1 MVEGRRMA
9 VLNAI
14 VSDYVRTR
22 EPVASRALAERYCLG
37 VSPATIRNDMAA
49 LEAEGYINQ
58 PHTSAGRV
66 PTHKGY
72 RSFVDHIAAIK
83 PLSGPEWAAIDR
95 LLAGVVDLNDVVEGA
110 VRALAELTGQLA
122 VVEYPSLRHVH
133 LRHLELVPL
142 PPRRLLLVIIT
153 DSGRVEQRTL
163 MVEQDCLSDPA
174 SLETLRQRL
183 NQALVGTHSSEISA
197 VVSTLLKQTEPDM
210 RSLMHQ
216 IAAQLVAAL
225 QSDVEERLVVAGTAN
240 LARTTADFSSLEPLL
255 DAVEEQVVLLRL
267 LTGATDQPSQ
277 SVSVSIGEENGQE
290 ALAEASVITTSYQT
304 AEGGGVARLGVL
316 GPTRMDYPAAMASVQ
331 AVANYLSRYFN
342 QGAQNQ

>member
-1 MVEGRRMA
+1 
-9 VLNAI
+9 
-14 VSDYVRTR
+14 
-22 EPVASRALAERYCLG
+22 
-37 VSPATIRNDMAA
+37 MAA

-83 PLSGPEWAAIDR
+83 PLSGPERAAIDR

-183 NQALVGTHSSEISA
+183 NQALVGAHS
-197 VVSTLLKQTEPDM
+197 
-210 RSLMHQ
+210 
-216 IAAQLVAAL
+216 
-225 QSDVEERLVVAGTAN
+225 RL
-240 LARTTADFSSLEPLL
+240 RPSSL
-255 DAVEEQVVLLRL
+255 RL
-267 LTGATDQPSQ
+267 YSP
-277 SVSVSIGEENGQE
+277 
-290 ALAEASVITTSYQT
+290 TSKS
-304 AEGGGVARLGVL
+304 A
-316 GPTRMDYPAAMASVQ
+316 
-331 AVANYLSRYFN
+331 
-342 QGAQNQ
+342 

>member
-1 MVEGRRMA
+1 M
-9 VLNAI
+9 
-14 VSDYVRTR
+14 
-22 EPVASRALAERYCLG
+22 
-37 VSPATIRNDMAA
+37 
-49 LEAEGYINQ
+49 
-58 PHTSAGRV
+58 
-66 PTHKGY
+66 
-72 RSFVDHIAAIK
+72 
-83 PLSGPEWAAIDR
+83 
-95 LLAGVVDLNDVVEGA
+95 
-110 VRALAELTGQLA
+110 
-122 VVEYPSLRHVH
+122 
-133 LRHLELVPL
+133 
-142 PPRRLLLVIIT
+142 IIT
-153 DSGRVEQRTL
+153 DSGQVEQRTL
-163 MVEQDCLSDPA
+163 AVAQEYLNDLT

-183 NQALVGTHSSEISA
+183 NQALVGTHSSEIAA

-267 LTGATDQPSQ
+267 LTGAAGRPSQ

-304 AEGGGVARLGVL
+304 AEGGAVARLGVL

>member
-83 PLSGPEWAAIDR
+83 PLSGPERAAIDR

-110 VRALAELTGQLA
+110 VR
-122 VVEYPSLRHVH
+122 HVH
-133 LRHLELVPL
+133 LRHLELVSL

-183 NQALVGTHSSEISA
+183 NQALVGAHSSEVSA

-210 RSLMHQ
+210 RALMHQ
-216 IAAQLVAAL
+216 IAAQLIAAL

-267 LTGATDQPSQ
+267 LTGAAGRPSQ

-304 AEGGGVARLGVL
+304 AEGGAVARLGVL

>member
-83 PLSGPEWAAIDR
+83 PLSGPERAAIDR

-133 LRHLELVPL
+133 LRHLELVSL

-183 NQALVGTHSSEISA
+183 NQALVGAHSSEVSA

-210 RSLMHQ
+210 RALMHQ
-216 IAAQLVAAL
+216 IAAQLIAAL
-225 QSDVEERLVVAGTAN
+225 QSDVEERLVV
-240 LARTTADFSSLEPLL
+240 
-255 DAVEEQVVLLRL
+255 AVEEQVVLLRL
-267 LTGATDQPSQ
+267 LTGAAGRPSQ

-304 AEGGGVARLGVL
+304 AEGGAVARLGVL